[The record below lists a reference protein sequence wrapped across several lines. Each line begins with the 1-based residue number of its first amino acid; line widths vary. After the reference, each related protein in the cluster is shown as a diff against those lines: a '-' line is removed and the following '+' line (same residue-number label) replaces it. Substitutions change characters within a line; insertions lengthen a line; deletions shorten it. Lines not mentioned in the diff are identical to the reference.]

1 MVSAKELTGLGHD
14 ICAGII
20 IAAGCYFWPGSA
32 TSRISSSR
40 TNGATPTHL
49 KVASASAD
57 KKQGTTTA
65 LIF

>member
-1 MVSAKELTGLGHD
+1 MCRDYHRSGLLLL
-14 ICAGII
+14 AGQRY
-20 IAAGCYFWPGSA
+20 IANKQLANKRRNPD
-32 TSRISSSR
+32 
-40 TNGATPTHL
+40 HL